1 MSRKRKSGKQDDA
14 SSKIILISAI
24 LNLIQALLD
33 LVNKLL
39 EGKGWEG
46 INPLLTKRITQK
58 RLIVKRRHDGEFSRC
73 AQALGLRA

>member
-1 MSRKRKSGKQDDA
+1 MDG
-14 SSKIILISAI
+14 
-24 LNLIQALLD
+24 
-33 LVNKLL
+33 
-39 EGKGWEG
+39 EG